1 MKSEVSLVPVRLG
14 HDTASFLFSVFVV
27 IVSAFAG
34 YGLAFLFLTSGGS
47 LVLGVANPYA
57 GCSLFADYV
66 LRCAELCRTV
76 LLETAA
82 VWVSTY
88 VDFEKPLLA
97 VIFAVRGSSLGAGI
111 CAVTLAADFAELLF
125 LPLACA
131 TVTAVFLVLTR
142 YLRRENGRVPLS
154 QSVVYALLAG
164 GIASALTIGSTL
176 FFT

>member
-66 LRCAELCRTV
+66 LRCAELCQTV
-76 LLETAA
+76 LLETAGC
-82 VWVSTY
+82 
-88 VDFEKPLLA
+88 
-97 VIFAVRGSSLGAGI
+97 R
-111 CAVTLAADFAELLF
+111 
-125 LPLACA
+125 
-131 TVTAVFLVLTR
+131 R
-142 YLRRENGRVPLS
+142 YAYFKNHI
-154 QSVVYALLAG
+154 LAG
-164 GIASALTIGSTL
+164 PCLVHSA
-176 FFT
+176 